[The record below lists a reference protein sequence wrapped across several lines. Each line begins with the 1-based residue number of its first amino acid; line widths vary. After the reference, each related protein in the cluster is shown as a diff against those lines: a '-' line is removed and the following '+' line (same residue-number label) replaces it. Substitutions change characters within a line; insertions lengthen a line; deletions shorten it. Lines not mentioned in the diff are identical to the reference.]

1 MKEIVRAA
9 GQHGLEQVESPGT
22 AYGVLKMFKE
32 RLRYAVRKAQRHS
45 PHIIKFIEPQM
56 KFYDEDDGPCCI
68 PKNTAYRVDIPLRKS
83 NYDVPPMNSGG
94 RSSSSTG
101 DMGGAPGGFNYRALA
116 MALRDVMGPR
126 QHSSQHELNLTFPG
140 RSRRQKALQNAPA
153 NVAIEDDSQTS
164 QTTPKDTQK
173 DTPAIAPDIPTI
185 EQGKHAD
192 LSPKDEIET
201 PPPAV
206 RVYSPVDA
214 ANKVQEAIDK
224 RTAERKRRA
233 EEEEEEEEVK
243 KKPAMMKRPAG
254 KHDGGKDQKTEERT
268 EAGKGKEKGAAAT
281 TTAHKGKSDKSK
293 KAPDEAKKRARTE
306 TAGKPPPMA
315 ENSPT
320 VYYLNGKVQRNGGMF
335 RAYKYSHA
343 VKGVAE
349 SKKDKKFHIS
359 KLGEAEA
366 WKQALEYIEEGR
378 EVD

>member
-9 GQHGLEQVESPGT
+9 GQHGLEQVDSPGT

-68 PKNTAYRVDIPLRKS
+68 HKNTAYFVDIPLRKS

-94 RSSSSTG
+94 RSSSSRG
-101 DMGGAPGGFNYRALA
+101 DIGGAPGGFDYRALA
-116 MALRDVMGPR
+116 TALRDVMGSR
-126 QHSSQHELNLTFPG
+126 QQSPQHELNLTFPG
-140 RSRRQKALQNAPA
+140 RSRRPKALQNTPA

-164 QTTPKDTQK
+164 QKDTPKDTQK
-173 DTPAIAPDIPTI
+173 DTPVIAPAI

-192 LSPKDEIET
+192 SPKDEIET

-233 EEEEEEEEVK
+233 EEEEEEEE
-243 KKPAMMKRPAG
+243 
-254 KHDGGKDQKTEERT
+254 
-268 EAGKGKEKGAAAT
+268 
-281 TTAHKGKSDKSK
+281 KSK
-293 KAPDEAKKRARTE
+293 
-306 TAGKPPPMA
+306 
-315 ENSPT
+315 
-320 VYYLNGKVQRNGGMF
+320 RNL
-335 RAYKYSHA
+335 R
-343 VKGVAE
+343 
-349 SKKDKKFHIS
+349 
-359 KLGEAEA
+359 
-366 WKQALEYIEEGR
+366 
-378 EVD
+378 